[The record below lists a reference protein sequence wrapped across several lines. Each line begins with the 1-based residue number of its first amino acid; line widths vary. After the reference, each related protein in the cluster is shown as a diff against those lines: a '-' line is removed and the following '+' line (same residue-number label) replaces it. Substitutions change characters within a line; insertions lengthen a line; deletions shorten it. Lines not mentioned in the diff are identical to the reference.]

1 VGITPVNAP
10 RKVEEE
16 LEIPVGGDR
25 QDLHGQMAPRSLLTA
40 RKASRTRS
48 MWTSV
53 WVAI

>member
-1 VGITPVNAP
+1 MGITLVYAP
-10 RKVEEE
+10 GQVEEKVKI
-16 LEIPVGGDR
+16 LIGDDR
-25 QDLHGQMAPRSLLTA
+25 VNLHGQMAPRSLLTA